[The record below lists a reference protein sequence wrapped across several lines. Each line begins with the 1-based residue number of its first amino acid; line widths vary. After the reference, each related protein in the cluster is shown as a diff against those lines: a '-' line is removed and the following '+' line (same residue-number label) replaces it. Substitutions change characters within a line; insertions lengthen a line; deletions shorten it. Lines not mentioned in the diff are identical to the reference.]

1 MTKTDSRIGKLTLIC
16 TLISLLLSLPKWGSA
31 EVNKFYEHYDGN
43 YLPAGENFLPVR
55 GRVTS
60 STDQRPLD
68 GVSVT
73 IKGTSIGTTTDAN
86 GNFSLSNVDN
96 DATLVFSFVGYE
108 AMEVPVRGR
117 SNIDV
122 SLQLSSSGTLVE
134 TIVTANAIRRDRR
147 SLGYS
152 APVIRSEEL
161 LSGRNTSPLNA
172 LQGKIAGVN
181 ITSTAGAPNSS
192 TRIVLR
198 GGSSIQGNNQALMV
212 IDGVPIDN
220 SGFLGGSDVR
230 NTLITGNVD
239 PRSTVDFGV
248 RGNDINPE
256 DIESITVLKG
266 PTAAALY
273 GSRASNG
280 AVVITTR
287 SGRKGQKNEVNV
299 SSTISFSNIL
309 KLPKYQNRYGQ
320 GYYSNANDANGN
332 PIYVNDPIENFSWGP
347 EFTGAM
353 QEWGQEINGVRLQKP
368 DAAEPDNVK
377 KFFELGKLTTNTVS
391 FSGSGEKTTFY
402 LSLNNLNSDG
412 IMPTNKDGYN
422 RYNVRFNGN
431 ALLSNKFTA
440 SVGISY
446 ARINSNMVQG
456 GQGPG
461 SVFDNVIQTPRNIP
475 LHKMGDLNNPY
486 YAMDFTNASGERV
499 YGYYGAYTVNPWWLI
514 QNYRNENDV
523 DKVTGNFTITY
534 KPLDWLSVVERLG
547 ADVYADRRR
556 FKYPKYSFAPAD
568 KTTGHYSDEANT
580 HSQVGQYRENTFNV
594 SEIVH
599 DLMVTAQKDFG
610 NDFTAS
616 LLLGHNVRLRTSTI
630 VDASTN
636 QQAGLVV
643 PGWYNFDN
651 SNGPLYGFNEFS
663 QRRLIGLYGQLTLG
677 YKDLLFL
684 DLTGRND
691 WSSTLPEN
699 NRSFF
704 YPSASASFVFTELLK
719 ESATFDFLNYGKLR
733 ASIAQVGNDAAP
745 FLLQNYYNRPT
756 INQNGFGT
764 TTFPFNGVPGLT
776 TFGRIGNP
784 NLKPEITT
792 AYEIGTE
799 LSLLSNRLYV
809 DFSYYNNRSRDQI
822 LTIPIAESTGFTSK
836 VINGG
841 SIENKGVELS
851 VRGIPIRSGGFT
863 LELFGTY
870 TRNRNKVLDL
880 NLDGVTQVALGGL
893 ADLSVVAAEGKPYG
907 TFYGIDL
914 QRDDQGRVIVSPTN
928 GLPLRTT
935 APVYLGSYNP
945 DWMASWGFNAGYKGW
960 NLRVLMDTKQG
971 GYFVS
976 RTKNLIDFNG
986 TAMETAEGGRNRKIW
1001 PNSVYMDAAQNK
1013 LVENTDKKY
1022 LPYSYFVNRI
1032 PWGQHVLDATYV
1044 KLREVSLSY
1053 RIPKK
1058 ALSKSPFGDIT
1069 VGLFGNNLLLW
1080 TPSRNEFVDPE
1091 INSAGATNLQGFD
1104 FTAQPSQRNFGF
1116 NVSVSF

>member
-1 MTKTDSRIGKLTLIC
+1 MTKTDSRVSKLALIC
-16 TLISLLLSLPKWGSA
+16 TLLSLLLSFPQWSSA
-31 EVNKFYEHYDGN
+31 NVNRNNDREN
-43 YLPAGENFLPVR
+43 RNFLPVR

-60 STDQRPLD
+60 AADQRPLD
-68 GVSVT
+68 GVSVS
-73 IKGTSIGTTTDAN
+73 IKGTTNGTTTDAN
-86 GNFSLSNVDN
+86 GNYSLPNVNN
-96 DATLVFSFVGYE
+96 DATLVFSFVGYQNI
-108 AMEVPVRGR
+108 EVPVRGR
-117 SNIDV
+117 SVIDV
-122 SLQLSSSGTLVE
+122 SLQLGESSTLVE
-134 TIVTANAIRRDRR
+134 TIVTANAIRRDKR

-161 LSGRNTSPLNA
+161 LGGRNTSPLNA

-212 IDGVPIDN
+212 VDGVPIDN

-230 NTLITGNVD
+230 TTLITGNVD

-280 AVVITTR
+280 AIVITTR

-299 SSTISFSNIL
+299 SSTVSFSNIL
-309 KLPKYQNRYGQ
+309 KLPKYQNQFGQ
-320 GYYSNANDANGN
+320 GGFGGNDASGN
-332 PIYVNDPIENFSWGP
+332 PVWVFDPKENFSWGP
-347 EFTGAM
+347 AFTGAM
-353 QEWGQEINGVRLQKP
+353 QEWGQEINGVRLKKP

-377 KFFELGKLTTNTVS
+377 KFFELGKLNTNTVS
-391 FSGSGEKTTFY
+391 FSGSGDKTTFY

-412 IMPTNKDGYN
+412 VMPTNKDGYN
-422 RYNVRFNGN
+422 RYNVRFNGT
-431 ALLSNKFTA
+431 AQLSNKWTA

-475 LHKMGDLNNPY
+475 LDKMGDLNNPY
-486 YAMDFTNASGERV
+486 YAMDFTNTSGEQV
-499 YGYYGAYTVNPWWLI
+499 YGYYGAYTVNPWWLLA
-514 QNYRNENDV
+514 NYRNENDV

-534 KPLDWLSVVERLG
+534 KPLDWLNVVERFG

-556 FKYPKYSFAPAD
+556 FKYPKYNFAPAD
-568 KTTGHYSDEANT
+568 KTTGNYSDAANT
-580 HSQVGQYRENTFNV
+580 QSQVGQYRENTYNV

-599 DLMVTAQKDFG
+599 DLMVTAQKDLG
-610 NDFTAS
+610 RDFTAS
-616 LLLGHNVRLRTSTI
+616 LLLGHNVRLRTSSI

-691 WSSTLPEN
+691 WSSTLPKN

-719 ESATFDFLNYGKLR
+719 ESAALDFLNYGKLR
-733 ASIAQVGNDAAP
+733 ASVAQVGNDAGP

-756 INQNGFGT
+756 INNGGFGT

-799 LSLLSNRLYV
+799 LSFLSNRLYI
-809 DFSYYNNRSRDQI
+809 DFSYYNNRSKDQI

-841 SIENKGVELS
+841 SVENKGIELS
-851 VRGIPIRSGGFT
+851 ARGIPVRSGGFT
-863 LELFGTY
+863 LELFGTF

-880 NLDGVTQVALGGL
+880 NLDGVTQVSLGGI
-893 ADLSVVAAEGKPYG
+893 ADMAVVAAEGKPYG

-914 QRDDQGRVIVSPTN
+914 QRDEQGRTIVSRTN
-928 GLPLRTT
+928 GLPLLTT

-945 DWMASWGFNAGYKGW
+945 DWMASWGFNASFKGW

-971 GYFVS
+971 GQFVS

-986 TAMETAEGGRNRKIW
+986 TAAETVEGGRNRLIW
-1001 PNSVYMDAAQNK
+1001 PNSVYMDPAQNK

-1032 PWGQHVLDATYV
+1032 PWGQHVLSATYV

-1058 ALSKSPFGDIT
+1058 ALAKSPFGDIT
-1069 VGLFGNNLLLW
+1069 VGLFGNNLLVW
-1080 TPSRNEFVDPE
+1080 TPSKNEFVDPE